1 MDKVSDIQIEQY
13 ARSSDAVRELEQRR
27 NNELLL
33 IDIKEAINNKPKT
46 VSDRTLAVELV
57 QKYHGKS
64 FSELLVRAIRQ
75 AEEQSNAPTG

>member
-1 MDKVSDIQIEQY
+1 MQKEKVAGIMTEQY

-33 IDIKEAINNKPKT
+33 ADIVELVKNKHKT

-75 AEEQSNAPTG
+75 AEESKDV